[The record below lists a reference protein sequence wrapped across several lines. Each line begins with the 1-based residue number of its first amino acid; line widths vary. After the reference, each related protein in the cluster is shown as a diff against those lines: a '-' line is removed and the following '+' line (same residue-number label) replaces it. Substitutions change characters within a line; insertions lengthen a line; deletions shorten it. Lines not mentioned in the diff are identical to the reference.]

1 MKKVT
6 VEFTHGTKSHMYIF
20 CPLVDCG
27 SSFNPFLI
35 SFYMSIRQQPK
46 RRRSSPRLSSYW
58 ILVADRTGSALEKY
72 HLVQLDGRNITEN
85 TVESSFPHCI
95 IQRMP
100 SYKNNILSAIKTKS
114 LYCSF
119 CYEYVLDYIGKM
131 ATKYSCS
138 QLLQL
143 FDSEE
148 SFIIECIELVYC
160 CYIFFALQSHKN
172 DASRP
177 M

>member
-1 MKKVT
+1 
-6 VEFTHGTKSHMYIF
+6 
-20 CPLVDCG
+20 
-27 SSFNPFLI
+27 
-35 SFYMSIRQQPK
+35 MSICQQPQ

-58 ILVADRTGSALEKY
+58 ILVADHTGSALEKY
-72 HLVQLDGRNITEN
+72 QLVQLDGRSITEN

-95 IQRMP
+95 IRRMP
-100 SYKNNILSAIKTKS
+100 SYMNNILSAIKTKS

-119 CYEYVLDYIGKM
+119 CYENLLDYIGKM

-148 SFIIECIELVYC
+148 SFITECIELVYC
-160 CYIFFALQSHKN
+160 RYIFFALQSLKN
-172 DASRP
+172 DASRT
-177 M
+177 MSSDEYSILLQKLKEDVKIKQMKRRCNEVYFGKK